1 MEVVQGPSSRSRF
14 WDSRSSVRLSR
25 LLRAVGSMVE
35 IRFSDRS
42 KVASFRIPKHEV
54 TLSICILYREGMTN
68 YEREKRGKGRKM
80 NEKRKAEKNWRKR
93 GRRQKWRMGEYGERE
108 KDDKN

>member
-54 TLSICILYREGMTN
+54 TLSICKLYSVQVLNVSIEVKTSFHLSHYFGQDN
-68 YEREKRGKGRKM
+68 F
-80 NEKRKAEKNWRKR
+80 
-93 GRRQKWRMGEYGERE
+93 
-108 KDDKN
+108 